1 MYNEKYHKNENLECC
16 KKLKDCVK
24 SLILLANIAGFI
36 MLCILVKFSS
46 DDDLDD
52 CETILGLSIALLSV
66 LCSYMFLSIVFFFC
80 AKREKTGWKVVGIIA
95 LLLWIA
101 RYVLF
106 VILMHYIESYNEKEC
121 KNNHKR
127 EDKEV
132 KRLKRCFRGFA
143 IIQIIIDSLGE
154 IDDLI
159 PDKEEKKN
167 KGYYY

>member
-66 LCSYMFLSIVFFFC
+66 LCSYMFLSIVFFFLC
-80 AKREKTGWKVVGIIA
+80 KKGENRLESCLYHSFATMDSSLCSFCYFNHRIVTANIA
-95 LLLWIA
+95 
-101 RYVLF
+101 
-106 VILMHYIESYNEKEC
+106 N
-121 KNNHKR
+121 
-127 EDKEV
+127 
-132 KRLKRCFRGFA
+132 
-143 IIQIIIDSLGE
+143 
-154 IDDLI
+154 
-159 PDKEEKKN
+159 
-167 KGYYY
+167 